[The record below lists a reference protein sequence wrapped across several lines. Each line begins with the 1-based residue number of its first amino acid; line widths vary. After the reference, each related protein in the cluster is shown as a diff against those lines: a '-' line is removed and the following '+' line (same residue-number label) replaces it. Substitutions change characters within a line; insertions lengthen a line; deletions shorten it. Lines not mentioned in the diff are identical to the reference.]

1 LLRKAAIFFKY
12 IVLTLIALIQ
22 VYPFVW
28 MLLFSLKDNNDI
40 FGGNVMG
47 FPRVLHWE
55 NYTFALGSGHTLQ
68 YFLNS
73 VIVSG
78 VSIALSLIISLM
90 VAYAVSRMRWK
101 YGKHLLAFFLLGIM
115 IPGQAII
122 LPVYITMH
130 ILKLYNTLLSLILV
144 YAAICLP
151 TSVFILSAYMQ
162 NLPKELEESSAL
174 DGAGIYKIF
183 FKIIVPVIKP
193 AIATVVIFSFL
204 TVWNEFMFA
213 YILISKESLM
223 TITVGL
229 FAMQGKYFT
238 NWGPIGAA
246 LVIAS
251 FPTIAIYLA
260 INKNIQS
267 SLVIGTVKG

>member
-1 LLRKAAIFFKY
+1 
-12 IVLTLIALIQ
+12 
-22 VYPFVW
+22 
-28 MLLFSLKDNNDI
+28 MLLFSLKDNNEI
-40 FGGNVMG
+40 FSGNVMG
-47 FPRVLHWE
+47 FPREIHWE
-55 NYTFALGSGHTLQ
+55 NYSFALQDGNTMK

-73 VIVSG
+73 VIVCSA
-78 VSIALSLIISLM
+78 SIVLSLLISLM

-101 YGKHLLAFFLLGIM
+101 YGKQLLTFFLLGIM

-122 LPVYITMH
+122 LPIYITIHM
-130 ILKLYNTLLSLILV
+130 IKIYNTLFSLILV
-144 YAAICLP
+144 YTAICLP
-151 TSVFILSAYMQ
+151 TSIFVLSAYMQ
-162 NLPKELEESSAL
+162 NLPRELEESSAL
-174 DGAGIYKIF
+174 DGANIYRIF
-183 FKIIVPVIKP
+183 FGIIVPVIKP

-213 YILISKESLM
+213 YILIGDSNLM

-260 INKNIQS
+260 INKNIQK
-267 SLVIGTVKG
+267 SLIIGAVKG